1 MPCRRHWGQRID
13 RARPQP
19 TGQAGTQCL
28 DGPVKPVAVQRR
40 TGRTVGGPASCLLT
54 HSAPSPTPR
63 RCSATTTATPQGS
76 RPPATRTLRTP
87 GTERSCHNFWPPSSP
102 APGWRSL
109 SPPACLPACLLAASS
124 LRNRAIYP
132 LTGFPVLVLLRRL
145 ETALAEP
152 FPCAVISPGV
162 HVGHLLD
169 QLQ

>member
-1 MPCRRHWGQRID
+1 MRCRRHWGQRID
-13 RARPQP
+13 GARPQP
-19 TGQAGTQCL
+19 TGQAGTPGL

-40 TGRTVGGPASCLLT
+40 AGRTVGGPAPCLLT

-63 RCSATTTATPQGS
+63 RSNSSTSATPQGS
-76 RPPATRTLRTP
+76 RQPATRTLRIP

-102 APGWRSL
+102 APGWRSPSL
-109 SPPACLPACLLAASS
+109 PACLPAASS

-132 LTGFPVLVLLRRL
+132 LTGFPVLVLLRHL
-145 ETALAEP
+145 ETAVAAL

-162 HVGHLLD
+162 HVGHLFD